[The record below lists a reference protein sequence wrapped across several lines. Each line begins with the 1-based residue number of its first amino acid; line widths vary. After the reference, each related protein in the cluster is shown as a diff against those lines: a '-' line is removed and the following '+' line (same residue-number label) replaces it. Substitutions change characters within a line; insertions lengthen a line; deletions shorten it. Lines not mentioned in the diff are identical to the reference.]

1 MNSEK
6 YLYFRKVASL
16 ADDDDDESSALFPI
30 RSLYRVSTNSNNILF
45 YFEPIYNKTNP
56 GEISSDSVTVAATSA
71 ANARTLVRGLFEV
84 IKTADVVRI
93 NVYDEVDD
101 TSDLNASLI
110 SSISSISI
118 NTT

>member
-16 ADDDDDESSALFPI
+16 ADDDDDESSAFFPV
-30 RSLYRVSTNSNNILF
+30 RSLYRVSTASNTILF
-45 YFEPIYNKTNP
+45 YFEPIYNKNNP
-56 GEISSDSVTVAATSA
+56 GYNAAHSVVVAATSA
-71 ANARTLVRGLFEV
+71 GNARTLVRGLFEA

-101 TSDLNASLI
+101 TSDLKASLI
-110 SSISSISI
+110 SSIGSISI